1 MDVFKLRAVL
11 GLDSTEYDKGLDQ
24 KKQEAGGIGSAIGGA
39 LGTAAQVGVAAVTA
53 ATGAAV
59 AFGATAVNAGKEFD
73 SSMSQVAATM
83 GKTMDEMQSEV
94 GSVDLAWGK
103 FSGNLRDYAQE
114 MGAHTAFSAKEA
126 ADALNYMALAGYDTQ
141 TSMEMLPNV
150 LNLAAA
156 GSMDLATASD
166 MVTDAQSALG
176 LTLPETSEMVD
187 KMAMA
192 SSKSN
197 TSVAQLGE
205 AFLTIGATARNVAGG
220 TTELSTVLGVLAD
233 NGIKGA
239 EGGTHLRNAILSL
252 QTPTKAGSEALAQ
265 LGMSYRDMYDEA
277 GNMRALPEIFQEL
290 GDKMEGMNQQSKDA
304 IISGLF
310 NKTDLAAVNALIGT
324 NGKRWDELTGYI
336 DNAAGSAQKMA
347 DTQLDNLE
355 GDVTLFKS
363 ALEGAQIA
371 ISDQLMPSL
380 REFVQF
386 GSDGLSRL
394 TDAFKEEGLGGAMS
408 VFGDLVSEG
417 ITMIVEKLPEVVNAG
432 MQILSALVQ
441 GLIQNIP
448 QLTQAA
454 VDIILLLANGLA
466 ENAPMLINGAVTLVT
481 TLGQAIITNAPQLF
495 QAALS
500 LVQGLVDGIGQN
512 LGLVNEEGGL
522 TVGQLVTGILSK
534 LPDVINSANDLLK
547 GFLAKISESLPNI
560 LQSGIEMIVNLV
572 TGILEQLPAIIESAG
587 QIFNTFLNFIIS
599 SLPQILSAGI
609 QLIISLTSGI
619 LQMIPKVIASAN
631 DVFLNLLQT
640 IISRLPEILAAGV
653 KLITELIAGI
663 AQMHANVIQAG
674 IDTFNAVKDSIMDR
688 VKQAAEWGRH
698 LITNFIDG
706 IKDAWNGL
714 KEKVG
719 DIAEGVAGFFEHSK
733 PKSWSPF
740 YGEETWFP
748 HMFENLADSV
758 QASKHILTDALDMA
772 FADVQPDLNGEID
785 IDGTG
790 NRRSGVTVVQNIY
803 SEAKTAA
810 ELMREARW
818 EQERAVLTGV

>member
-1 MDVFKLRAVL
+1 MDVFKLKAVL
-11 GLDSTEYDKGLDQ
+11 GLDSSEYDKGLNQ
-24 KKQEAGGIGSAIGGA
+24 KKSEAGNIGSAIGGA
-39 LGTAAQVGVAAVTA
+39 LGTAAKVGTAAVTA

-94 GSVDLAWGK
+94 GSVDLAWGS
-103 FSGNLRDYAQE
+103 FSGNLREYAQE

-156 GSMDLATASD
+156 GGMDLATASD

-176 LTLPETSEMVD
+176 LSLDETGEMVD

-265 LGMSYRDMYDEA
+265 LGMSYKDMYDEA

-324 NGKRWDELTGYI
+324 TGERWDELTGYI
-336 DNAAGSAQKMA
+336 DDAAGSAQKMA

-371 ISDQLMPSL
+371 ISERLMPSL
-380 REFVQF
+380 RDFISF

-394 TDAFKEEGLGGAMS
+394 TDAFKSDGLSGAMT

-417 ITMIVEKLPEVVNAG
+417 LQMIISKLPEAVSAGTQLLGAIVEGIATNLPTLLDAAVQIIEMLVQYIGDNAEG
-432 MQILSALVQ
+432 MADSAAEILSTLLQ
-441 GLIQNIP
+441 NLIQNAPSLIKGAIEMLAKLAQGISNNLPSLIP
-448 QLTQAA
+448 TVVELVLSIVSAL
-454 VDIILLLANGLA
+454 I
-466 ENAPMLINGAVTLVT
+466 ENAPKLFESALQIILSLAEGLIKSLPKLLEQAPILVAK
-481 TLGQAIITNAPQLF
+481 LVSAIIQNKHKLAES
-495 QAALS
+495 ALE
-500 LVQGLVDGIGQN
+500 LI
-512 LGLVNEEGGL
+512 
-522 TVGQLVTGILSK
+522 TK
-534 LPDVINSANDLLK
+534 LASELANNFPK
-547 GFLAKISESLPNI
+547 
-560 LQSGIEMIVNLV
+560 
-572 TGILEQLPAIIESAG
+572 ILEKGKEAVVKIVEGIKAEFSKVTDSGKELIDKFIEG
-587 QIFNTFLNFIIS
+587 IK
-599 SLPQILSAGI
+599 SLFESVKSIG
-609 QLIISLTSGI
+609 
-619 LQMIPKVIASAN
+619 K
-631 DVFLNLLQT
+631 QT
-640 IISRLPEILAAGV
+640 IDTV
-653 KLITELIAGI
+653 KEGI
-663 AQMHANVIQAG
+663 YDKIEDA
-674 IDTFNAVKDSIMDR
+674 KS
-688 VKQAAEWGRH
+688 WGSH
-698 LITNFIDG
+698 LISNFVD
-706 IKDAWNGL
+706 GL
-714 KEKVG
+714 KEKWESLKSKVSGVG
-719 DIAEGVAGFFEHSK
+719 DAIAGVFEHSR
-733 PKSWSPF
+733 PRRESPF
-740 YGEETWFP
+740 YGEEKWFP
-748 HMFENLADSV
+748 HMFENLARSVDS
-758 QASKHILTDALDMA
+758 SKHILTDAMDDA
-772 FADVQPDLNGEID
+772 FGYTDGFGAEISE
-785 IDGTG
+785 
-790 NRRSGVTVVQNIY
+790 SGMSGRGRGVSVVQNIY
-803 SEAKTAA
+803 SKAQTAS
-810 ELMREARW
+810 ELMREAKY
-818 EQERAVLTGV
+818 EQERAVLMGV